1 VARHDVSDTI
11 CFDAVRQA
19 IQLQQHHSDK
29 PQPLT
34 NDEFAKVSIFRDQ
47 DAAVR
52 IGHLDYVLVGST
64 LSGLRNGDD
73 IMAVSS
79 KSFDNPT

>member
-1 VARHDVSDTI
+1 
-11 CFDAVRQA
+11 
-19 IQLQQHHSDK
+19 
-29 PQPLT
+29 LT

-73 IMAVSS
+73 IVAVSS